1 MFQYCHHNSKLLYL
15 LHILIYYTLSQKVVF
30 HGIYCSFQLRR
41 YIQVQN
47 LWQSLS
53 GWYCFL
59 EWNKIFLSSHQPTS
73 FWIWN
78 VFGFINGTFRV
89 RAEREIDREKIFC
102 RKIETV
108 LAQYKYRRQKIRK
121 RAYHSLA
128 SFYQQGYLECALV
141 MVLPY
146 YHTVIKYTRHFSS
159 SLHLHNNR
167 WEEYRAWAFIKI
179 SILHWRSIVI
189 Y

>member
-1 MFQYCHHNSKLLYL
+1 MYLFNSNLSNLLHLLYRNRF
-15 LHILIYYTLSQKVVF
+15 YYMES
-30 HGIYCSFQLRR
+30 IALRTN
-41 YIQVQN
+41 IE
-47 LWQSLS
+47 SLS
-53 GWYCFL
+53 GLYCLLELNIFYVIVASNNFFLNMDQIWPYQWYIPSESL
-59 EWNKIFLSSHQPTS
+59 
-73 FWIWN
+73 
-78 VFGFINGTFRV
+78 
-89 RAEREIDREKIFC
+89 RELDKEKIFC

-108 LAQYKYRRQKIRK
+108 LVQYKYRRQKIRK

-167 WEEYRAWAFIKI
+167 
-179 SILHWRSIVI
+179 
-189 Y
+189 